1 MRNNLDRHLSAVRN
15 LGILAHVDA
24 GKTTVTERILYATG
38 TTHKRGEVHDGT
50 TITDFDPQERDRGIT
65 IFAAAVSCDW
75 DGHRINLIDTPGHV
89 DFADE
94 VGRSLRVLDGAVA
107 VFDAVAGVEPQSE
120 SVWRQ
125 ADRHGVPRIA
135 FVNKLDRVGA
145 DLDTAVASIRE
156 RLHPVPLVV
165 QLPIG
170 TENAFTGVVDLL
182 RMRALTWNDG
192 SDTAAETVV
201 EAVVEAVVPEELREE
216 ALRRRRMLEEAVA
229 ERHPAALEEFCDRE
243 TLSADT
249 LSRALRDLTRTGDG
263 VVVLCG
269 SAYRNRGIEPLL
281 DAVVAYLP
289 SPLDVPPVCGMRD
302 GVDGMRHA
310 DGEMHKAV
318 NDMQESVDRMQ
329 DGADDV
335 QGGVDRM
342 QDGADDVQG
351 GVDRMQDGADDVQ
364 GGVDRMQDGAD
375 DVQGGVDRMQD
386 VVGEQ
391 RAADP
396 AAPFAALAFKVSA
409 TPTGRLT
416 YLRVYSGTIEKG
428 DAVWESGARR
438 TERIG
443 RILSVQA
450 DRHAQLER
458 AVAGDIVAV
467 VGLKSARAGSTLCAP
482 GAPIVLEPPGVPEP
496 VVSVAVE
503 ALASTDADRLASALA
518 RLAEEDPSLVVRT
531 DPETGQTV
539 LSGMGELHLEVA
551 VEKVRRGL
559 GVEVNVGRPRVTY
572 RETVARGVSGLVF
585 RHVKQDGGAGQFA
598 QVVLDVEPLG
608 AAGVGSAGGAEG
620 SGGDTEIG
628 AESGFVFRSAVVG
641 GRVPQEYVRAVEAGC
656 RDALAEGPLGGHPV
670 TGLRVTLTDGATHV
684 KDSSEMAF
692 RTAGRLGLREAL
704 RGCAMVLLEP
714 VVEVTVTVPQDA
726 VGGVLGDLAARR
738 GRVTDSTVRGGSAVV
753 TATVPLA
760 ELFGYATRLRSRTQG
775 RGTFSARPT
784 GYAPAPASAAT
795 PGAAT
800 MK

>member
-1 MRNNLDRHLSAVRN
+1 MRINLNTLAVVRN

-38 TTHKRGEVHDGT
+38 TTHRRGEVHDGT
-50 TITDFDPQERDRGIT
+50 TVTDFDPQERDRGIT
-65 IFAAAVSCDW
+65 IFAAAVSCAW

-94 VGRSLRVLDGAVA
+94 VERSLRVLDGAVA

-125 ADRHGVPRIA
+125 ADRYGVPRIA
-135 FVNKLDRVGA
+135 FVNKLDRAGA
-145 DLDTAVASIRE
+145 DLDTAVESIRE
-156 RLHPVPLVV
+156 RLHPAPLVL

-170 TENAFTGVVDLL
+170 TEDAFRGVVDLVHL
-182 RMRALTWNDG
+182 RALTWTDG
-192 SDTAAETVV
+192 GDMVV
-201 EAVVEAVVPEELREE
+201 ADIPEDVREE
-216 ALRRRRMLEEAVA
+216 ARRRRRLLEEAVA
-229 ERHPAALEEFCDRE
+229 ELHPAALEEFCMRS
-243 TLSADT
+243 TLDT
-249 LSRALRDLTRTGDG
+249 RTLVDALRDLTRTGDA

-289 SPLDVPPVCGMRD
+289 SPLDVPPVRGTLGDTR
-302 GVDGMRHA
+302 
-310 DGEMHKAV
+310 
-318 NDMQESVDRMQ
+318 QERP
-329 DGADDV
+329 
-335 QGGVDRM
+335 
-342 QDGADDVQG
+342 
-351 GVDRMQDGADDVQ
+351 
-364 GGVDRMQDGAD
+364 
-375 DVQGGVDRMQD
+375 
-386 VVGEQ
+386 
-391 RAADP
+391 ADP
-396 AAPFAALAFKVSA
+396 AAPFAALVFKVNA

-428 DAVWESGARR
+428 DMVMDAGARR
-438 TERIG
+438 GERVG
-443 RILSVQA
+443 RILRVQA
-450 DRHAQLER
+450 DRHAQLDR

-482 GAPIVLEPPGVPEP
+482 DAPLVLEPPSVAEP

-503 ALASTDADRLASALA
+503 AVRSTDTDRLASALA

-551 VEKVRRGL
+551 LEKARRDHGL
-559 GVEVNVGRPRVTY
+559 DVNAGRPRVAY
-572 RETVARGVSGLVF
+572 RETVGRGVSGHVF

-598 QVVLDVEPLG
+598 HVVLDVEPLDVD
-608 AAGVGSAGGAEG
+608 AGFE
-620 SGGDTEIG
+620 
-628 AESGFVFRSAVVG
+628 FRSAVVG

-684 KDSSEMAF
+684 KDSSDTAF
-692 RTAGRLGLREAL
+692 RTAGRFGLREAL
-704 RGCAMVLLEP
+704 RACVMVVLEP
-714 VVEVTVTVPQDA
+714 VAEVTVTVPEAA

-738 GRVTDSTVRGGSAVV
+738 GRVSGSVTRAGSAVV

-775 RGTFSARPT
+775 RGTFTARPT
-784 GYAPAPASAAT
+784 GYAPAPATVAA
-795 PGAAT
+795 AQR
-800 MK
+800 

>member
-1 MRNNLDRHLSAVRN
+1 MRTTVDNLTTVRN

-50 TITDFDPQERDRGIT
+50 TVTDFDPQERDRGIT
-65 IFAAAVSCDW
+65 IFAAAVSCAW
-75 DGHRINLIDTPGHV
+75 DGHRVNLIDTPGHV

-94 VGRSLRVLDGAVA
+94 VERSLRVLDGAVA

-125 ADRHGVPRIA
+125 ADRYGVPRIA
-135 FVNKLDRVGA
+135 FVNKLDRAGA
-145 DLDTAVASIRE
+145 DLDTAVASIRD
-156 RLHPVPLVV
+156 RLHPAPLVV

-170 TENAFTGVVDLL
+170 AEDGFRGVVDLI
-182 RMRALTWNDG
+182 RMQALTWDETG
-192 SDTAAETVV
+192 DAAVRGP
-201 EAVVEAVVPEELREE
+201 VPEELRET
-216 ALRRRRMLEEAVA
+216 AARRRRTLEEAVA
-229 ERHPAALEEFCDRE
+229 ELHTGALEEFFERSALSE
-243 TLSADT
+243 ATLTA
-249 LSRALRDLTRTGDG
+249 ALRDLTRSGDG

-289 SPLDVPPVCGMRD
+289 SPLDVP
-302 GVDGMRHA
+302 
-310 DGEMHKAV
+310 AV
-318 NDMQESVDRMQ
+318 RGTD
-329 DGADDV
+329 
-335 QGGVDRM
+335 
-342 QDGADDVQG
+342 
-351 GVDRMQDGADDVQ
+351 
-364 GGVDRMQDGAD
+364 
-375 DVQGGVDRMQD
+375 
-386 VVGEQ
+386 GEQ
-391 RAADP
+391 RPADP
-396 AAPFAALAFKVSA
+396 AAPFAALAFKVNA

-428 DAVWESGARR
+428 ATVMDANTRR

-443 RILSVQA
+443 RILRVQA
-450 DRHAQLER
+450 DRHAQLDH

-467 VGLKSARAGSTLCAP
+467 VGLKAARAGTTLCAP
-482 GAPIVLEPPGVPEP
+482 HAPIVLEPPGAAEP

-503 ALASTDADRLASALA
+503 ARRSGDTERLAGALA

-551 VEKVRRGL
+551 VEKIRRAHGL
-559 GVEVNVGRPRVTY
+559 EVGVGRPRVAL
-572 RETVARGVSGLVF
+572 RETVVRWVSGHVH
-585 RHVKQDGGAGQFA
+585 RHVKQDGGSGQFA
-598 QVVLDVEPLG
+598 HVVLDVAPLHAEP
-608 AAGVGSAGGAEG
+608 GG
-620 SGGDTEIG
+620 T
-628 AESGFVFRSAVVG
+628 GFAFTSTVVG

-692 RTAGRLGLREAL
+692 RTAGRAALLGAL
-704 RGCAMVLLEP
+704 RASAMVLLEP
-714 VVEVTVTVPQDA
+714 VAEVTVTVPEDA

-738 GRVTDSTVRGGSAVV
+738 GRVTDSTVRAGAAIV

-760 ELFGYATRLRSRTQG
+760 ELFGYATRLRGRTQG
-775 RGTFSARPT
+775 RGTFTARPT
-784 GYAPAPASAAT
+784 GYAQAPTAR
-795 PGAAT
+795 
-800 MK
+800 

>member
-1 MRNNLDRHLSAVRN
+1 MRNHLDRHLSAVRN

-94 VGRSLRVLDGAVA
+94 VERSLRVLDGAVA

-145 DLDTAVASIRE
+145 DLDAAVTSIRE

-170 TENAFTGVVDLL
+170 TEDGFTGVVDLL
-182 RMRALTWNDG
+182 RMRALTWSDG
-192 SDTAAETVV
+192 GETTVDD
-201 EAVVEAVVPEELREE
+201 VVPEGLRQE
-216 ALRRRRMLEEAVA
+216 ALRRRRLLEEAVA

-243 TLSADT
+243 TLSAQT
-249 LSRALRDLTRTGDG
+249 LSGALRELTRTGDA

-289 SPLDVPPVCGMRD
+289 SPSDVPPVRGVPGGAAGMRNTEGGMRD
-302 GVDGMRHA
+302 TADGMH
-310 DGEMHKAV
+310 GGVH
-318 NDMQESVDRMQ
+318 
-329 DGADDV
+329 GV
-335 QGGVDRM
+335 QGGVHGMHRTVDRGRESVDGM
-342 QDGADDVQG
+342 QDA
-351 GVDRMQDGADDVQ
+351 
-364 GGVDRMQDGAD
+364 
-375 DVQGGVDRMQD
+375 
-386 VVGEQ
+386 VGEE
-391 RAADP
+391 RPADP
-396 AAPFAALAFKVSA
+396 AAPFAALAFKVAA

-428 DAVWESGARR
+428 DAVWESGTRR
-438 TERIG
+438 VERIG
-443 RILSVQA
+443 RILRVQA

-467 VGLKSARAGSTLCAP
+467 IGLKSARAGSTLSAP
-482 GAPIVLEPPGVPEP
+482 GAPVVLEPPGVADP

-503 ALASTDADRLASALA
+503 ARTSTDADRLATALA

-551 VEKVRRGL
+551 VEKVRRSLGL
-559 GVEVNVGRPRVTY
+559 EVNVGRPRVTY

-598 QVVLDVEPLG
+598 HIVLDVEPLDADG
-608 AAGVGSAGGAEG
+608 TGGVAE
-620 SGGDTEIG
+620 T
-628 AESGFVFRSAVVG
+628 GFTFRSAVVG

-704 RGCAMVLLEP
+704 RGCAMVVLEP
-714 VVEVTVTVPQDA
+714 VVEVGVTVPEDA

-738 GRVTDSTVRGGSAVV
+738 GRITDSAVRGGSAVV

-784 GYAPAPASAAT
+784 GYAPTPAAVT
-795 PGAAT
+795 T
-800 MK
+800 R